1 MSWKYSDMEASARRP
16 GPPPPP
22 PPTPEVEDLLK
33 GRAIFAGPPESIT
46 ESLLAIR
53 ERAGMPVEFVAR
65 SYFPL
70 LGWDA
75 QLELMQA
82 LAEGVAPHV

>member
-1 MSWKYSDMEASARRP
+1 MEASATRP

-22 PPTPEVEDLLK
+22 PPTPSVEELVK
-33 GRAIFAGPPESIT
+33 GRAVFSDPAESIV
-46 ESLLAIR
+46 ESLQTIR

-65 SYFPL
+65 SYFPML
-70 LGWDA
+70 PWDA
-75 QLELMQA
+75 QAELMGS